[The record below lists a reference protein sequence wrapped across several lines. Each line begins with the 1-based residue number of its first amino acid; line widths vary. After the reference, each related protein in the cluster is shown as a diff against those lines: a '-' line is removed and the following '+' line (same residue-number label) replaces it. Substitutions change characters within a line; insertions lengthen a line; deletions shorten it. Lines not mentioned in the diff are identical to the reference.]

1 MRTAI
6 VPLLLGALL
15 CAAACAKSAPPAG
28 KAVSV
33 EQACNGEDGSRV
45 RVTGYL
51 RYRRGLL
58 SFCSTYGGHKTCDL
72 ELYRDAE
79 APADFS
85 IMHAPQGPEP
95 ALVKLSVPV
104 GKQPGEMDELPDKF
118 SAADVRVHLPNDAVA
133 AEGAHVTVDGKLS
146 VIPSDPKTP
155 NAPKACF
162 VNVDWATK

>member
-1 MRTAI
+1 MRAAI
-6 VPLLLGALL
+6 VPLLIGSLGSVV
-15 CAAACAKSAPPAG
+15 ACAKSAPPAG
-28 KAVSV
+28 KAVAV
-33 EQACNGEDGSRV
+33 EQTCSGEDGSRV
-45 RVTGYL
+45 RVSGYL

-79 APADFS
+79 APPDFS
-85 IMHAPQGPEP
+85 IMHPAKGPEP
-95 ALVKLSVPV
+95 VLVKLSVPV

-118 SAADVRVHLPNDAVA
+118 SASDVRMHLPNEAIA

-155 NAPKACF
+155 KAPRACF
-162 VNVDWATK
+162 VNVDWATP